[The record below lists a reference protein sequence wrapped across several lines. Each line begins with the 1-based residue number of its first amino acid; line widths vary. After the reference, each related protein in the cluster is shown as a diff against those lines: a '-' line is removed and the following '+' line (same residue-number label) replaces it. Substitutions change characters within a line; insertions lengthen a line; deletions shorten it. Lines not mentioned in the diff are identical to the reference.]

1 MGKNILIIGASGDIG
16 LAIASQLA
24 KDGYQLLLH
33 YHTNQ
38 KSLNSLMHE
47 VEVEQILQVI
57 QADLSTEE
65 GINQLLQTIHFHV
78 DSIIFA
84 NGNSILGLFQD
95 LNEIE
100 MQEMITLHLKAPM
113 TITKKLLPSFIRNR
127 AGKIIFITSIW
138 GEVGAS
144 NEVLY
149 STLKGAQNSF
159 VKSLAKEMADS
170 GVTVNAVSPGF
181 IDTKMNAGFS
191 LEEKNE
197 IYSNIPLRR
206 AGKPNEVADTVVH
219 LLKAQ
224 TNYLNGQILQV
235 NGGWII

>member
-1 MGKNILIIGASGDIG
+1 MGKNVLIIGASGDIG
-16 LAIASQLA
+16 VAIASHLA
-24 KDGYQLLLH
+24 KDGHHLLLH
-33 YHTNQ
+33 YHMNQ
-38 KSLNSLMHE
+38 LSLNTLMRE
-47 VEVEQILQVI
+47 VEVEQVLQVI
-57 QADLSTEE
+57 QADLSSEE
-65 GINQLLQTIHFHV
+65 GIDHLLQAIHFHV

-84 NGNSILGLFQD
+84 NGNSKLGLFQD
-95 LNEIE
+95 LNEVD
-100 MQEMITLHLKAPM
+100 MQKMITLHLKAPM
-113 TITKKLLPSFIRNR
+113 MITKKLLPIFIRKR

-159 VKSLAKEMADS
+159 VKSLAKEMTDT

-197 IYSNIPLRR
+197 IYSNIPLGR
-206 AGKPNEVADTVVH
+206 AGQPSEVADAVVH

>member
-1 MGKNILIIGASGDIG
+1 MGKNVLIIGASGDIG
-16 LAIASQLA
+16 SAIASQLA

-33 YHTNQ
+33 YHKNQ
-38 KSLNSLMHE
+38 TSLNTLMQE
-47 VEVEQILQVI
+47 IEVEQILQVI
-57 QADLSTEE
+57 QADLSREE
-65 GINQLLQTIHFHV
+65 GIHRLLESIHFHI

-84 NGNSILGLFQD
+84 NGNSKLGLFQD
-95 LNEIE
+95 LHETD
-100 MQEMITLHLKAPM
+100 MQDMMTLHLKAPM
-113 TITKKLLPSFIRNR
+113 MITKKMLPSFIRKR

-159 VKSLAKEMADS
+159 VKSLGKEMADT
-170 GVTVNAVSPGF
+170 GITVNAVSPGF
-181 IDTKMNAGFS
+181 IDTKMNTTFT
-191 LEEKNE
+191 LEEKQE
-197 IYSNIPLRR
+197 IYSSIPLKR
-206 AGKPNEVADTVVH
+206 AGLPSEVAATVVH

-224 TNYLNGQILQV
+224 TSYLNGQILQV